1 MTFNLMIS
9 CCKNLIFSS
18 DERKIFNQP
27 SQRILYP
34 VELAHGVRPQ
44 AMPAEICT
52 FRRQEV
58 CTLMSERGKSTGG
71 CGLNESE
78 CMSVSKF
85 LSERQIGPNYRIILN
100 VSFWLLKAGKK
111 IMHCCRVLSFWSKV
125 NIFLRSL
132 KDSWQIDMAW
142 GGAGEQDTEDTGHCL
157 FLYWGGQSGE
167 RRGRGLDRCCQLLA
181 RC

>member
-1 MTFNLMIS
+1 MLRFELTWIVLECYLARHIFLSKMHFFQILSRIILILTKANEISVYFYKWLWLLTLWFLALS
-9 CCKNLIFSS
+9 CCKNLIFSG

-71 CGLNESE
+71 SGLNESE

-111 IMHCCRVLSFWSKV
+111 
-125 NIFLRSL
+125 
-132 KDSWQIDMAW
+132 
-142 GGAGEQDTEDTGHCL
+142 
-157 FLYWGGQSGE
+157 
-167 RRGRGLDRCCQLLA
+167 
-181 RC
+181 